1 MEKMIWKAT
10 VLMIY
15 MPLDNC
21 YQVQSALSSGDLF
34 MALSLQNTEK
44 YEIPVTIAHKYPGL
58 SPLLWMAENK

>member
-1 MEKMIWKAT
+1 
-10 VLMIY
+10 MIY

-21 YQVQSALSSGDLF
+21 YQAQSALSSGDLF

-44 YEIPVTIAHKYPGL
+44 YEILVTIAHKYPGL